1 MVSSSGGDLYPLS
14 DSERDEAVASL
25 VKATG
30 DGRLTLEEFGRR
42 AELALTT
49 DSRIDLEE
57 VTGDLPVP
65 APSKAKRH
73 WFAPFGHRVVEGRFA
88 LAPKTKTT
96 MLVSEIHLD
105 LRGAFLVGPESI
117 IKVKALAGTLR
128 VLVPS
133 GVRVE
138 VDQSSLFG
146 GRSRTSYGPESR
158 VVRPLLRIR
167 IVDIMGGV
175 KVTDDPSKWSPYMT
189 ARG

>member
-1 MVSSSGGDLYPLS
+1 MSSTGGDLYPLS
-14 DSERDEAVASL
+14 DGERDAAVTSL

-30 DGRLTLEEFGRR
+30 DGRLTLEEFGQR

-49 DSRIDLEE
+49 DSRIDLEK
-57 VTGDLPVP
+57 VTGDLPE
-65 APSKAKRH
+65 ASPSKAKRH
-73 WFAPFGHRVVEGRFA
+73 WFAPFGNRIVEGRFA
-88 LAPKTKTT
+88 LSPNTKTT

-105 LRGAFLVGPESI
+105 LRGAFLVGPEST

-128 VLVPS
+128 VLVPT

-146 GRSRTSYGPESR
+146 GRSRTSYGPESK

-167 IVDIMGGV
+167 MIDVMGGV
-175 KVTDDPSKWSPYMT
+175 KVTDDPAKWSPYMT
-189 ARG
+189 